1 MLRPRVPRSQ
11 GQAGFGNPLPPSA
24 SFQTGG
30 RGGEHLSRHFRAD
43 TSRVVMLR
51 CENAPTLGGAASS
64 GPGASLQSLQ
74 EHNSQ
79 QCSGETKSLL
89 VSFLKIL

>member
-1 MLRPRVPRSQ
+1 MPRSQ

-30 RGGEHLSRHFRAD
+30 RGSEHLSQHFRAD
-43 TSRVVMLR
+43 TSRVVMLPLV
-51 CENAPTLGGAASS
+51 EQLPLVQK
-64 GPGASLQSLQ
+64 ASLQSLQ
-74 EHNSQ
+74 EHDNQ
-79 QCSGETKSLL
+79 QGGGETRSLL